1 MKLTDI
7 KTGMKYEDV
16 RDKIIRAENLVIG
29 ALPSFCGSNY
39 EVAENL
45 KTKEKLYV
53 LYDYNTGII
62 TDVTDDY
69 YRAVN
74 TDKSL
79 ENIREILLNNG
90 Y

>member
-7 KTGMKYEDV
+7 KVGMKYDEV
-16 RDKIIRAENLVIG
+16 RNKIIKTEKLVIG
-29 ALPSFCGSNY
+29 ALPSFCGSDY

-45 KTKEKLYV
+45 ETKEKVYV
-53 LYDYNTGII
+53 LYDYDTGII

-69 YRAVN
+69 CKAVN
-74 TDKSL
+74 TDRASR
-79 ENIREILLNNG
+79 NIKEILHNNG